1 MSHQTRGIRME
12 TDLDVVRTGPLMHDI
27 SPEILESICVHCSL
41 PSVLMMGA
49 TSNVH
54 RTVTQS
60 HIVRRSRSVVRPY
73 VSQPDRM
80 FILLDWTASI
90 ISGSIALQ
98 FMLGTDMSWVPSDL
112 DIYTPNERSRD
123 ILETFLRLEGFSSPP
138 PPCISADVSVDGI
151 DQEIDPDGEDGGDDD
166 QVQGQT
172 DPTGIHY
179 AGQEA
184 RSIVDVTRMSKGSL
198 SVDLIV
204 SAGRTAL
211 IPVLHFHSTVVMNY
225 LSGSGFFSAYPVIT
239 DRGMSL
245 INPLSFYPRA
255 AVPPKVLSCLVKYAT
270 RGFSVFSSP
279 SQWEAHP
286 DPFASD
292 TVNKAYS
299 PHNLKYAGE
308 TVEFPRSVD
317 PKGVLANMA
326 GDNFVHIIDNEVDYT
341 ECSVIDGGRNEYKP
355 KDPATL
361 KIGDIIEV
369 RVSFVI
375 IPSRGGGHAM
385 QVMLRI

>member
-1 MSHQTRGIRME
+1 
-12 TDLDVVRTGPLMHDI
+12 MHDI

-299 PHNLKYAGE
+299 PHVCGLSGVCPHTIRTTTDKHGLFVA
-308 TVEFPRSVD
+308 FPAQDIPSV
-317 PKGVLANMA
+317 
-326 GDNFVHIIDNEVDYT
+326 
-341 ECSVIDGGRNEYKP
+341 GRDRQCLRIKCGS
-355 KDPATL
+355 ATWN
-361 KIGDIIEV
+361 ITGAACRNGSRAEV
-369 RVSFVI
+369 RPFAVTSCA
-375 IPSRGGGHAM
+375 R
-385 QVMLRI
+385 